1 MDSFHAFQHPAI
13 REVLAPRRGDW
24 KLIGKFDNKTSSMH
38 HSLHHLAEPQ
48 PEVKDHA
55 SGHPEI
61 VRELTALHEAW
72 ANQVELKSTGG
83 YRIQK

>member
-1 MDSFHAFQHPAI
+1 LIPAPPEPSI
-13 REVLAPRRGDW
+13 ISWKSEIIAWRLRR
-24 KLIGKFDNKTSSMH
+24 TAEPQRSYAH
-38 HSLHHLAEPQ
+38 HQPSINLAEPQ

-55 SGHPEI
+55 SEHPEI

-72 ANQVELKSTGG
+72 ANEVELKSTGG